1 MEITNEIELKVI
13 EYYLVPHTLQDTAS
27 TVLGHKC
34 TKATSAILAKYTI
47 PKHSKEVVKALR
59 EETSLAKYGVKHH
72 IASKEVKEKSQQT
85 VREKYGVDNVF
96 QATAT
101 KEQIKQTC
109 LERYGT
115 THYNKTAESKEKHKT
130 TYLAKYG
137 VEHYNKTAEGKARHK
152 QTCLNR
158 YGVSSYTQTEAYK
171 ETRRAKQKESTIKQ
185 IATKRKNGTLACS
198 SAEKRYLVVLQD
210 IFGADEV
217 VTQYKERRY
226 PFLCDFYIKSKDLF
240 IELNFT
246 WTHGGKMFTGCTEDL
261 EKLALWQ
268 QKAEASKYYQGA
280 IETWTVRDI
289 IKFKTAQENN
299 LNYLAFYTQK
309 ELDSWLAEMQINCQ
323 ANNKV

>member
-1 MEITNEIELKVI
+1 MEIANKIELKVI

-34 TKATSAILAKYTI
+34 TKATSAILAKHNI

-59 EETSLAKYGVKHH
+59 EETSLAKYGIKHH
-72 IASKEVKEKSQQT
+72 IASKEVKEKSRQT
-85 VREKYGVDNVF
+85 VREKYGVDNIF
-96 QATAT
+96 QATTT

-137 VEHYNKTAEGKARHK
+137 VDHYNKTTESKAKHR
-152 QTCLNR
+152 QTCLNK
-158 YGVSSYTQTEAYK
+158 YGVDSYTQTEAYK
-171 ETRRAKQKESTIKQ
+171 ETRKAKQKETTAKQ

-198 SAEKRYLVVLQD
+198 SAEKRYLTVLQEV
-210 IFGADEV
+210 FGADEV
-217 VTQYKERRY
+217 IPQYKEYRY

-246 WTHGGKMFTGCTEDL
+246 WTHGGRMFTGCAEDL
-261 EKLALWQ
+261 EKLTLWQ
-268 QKAEASKYYQGA
+268 QKAQSSKYYRSA
-280 IETWTVRDI
+280 IETWTVRDPN
-289 IKFKTAQENN
+289 KYKKAQENG
-299 LNYLAFYTQK
+299 LNYLTFYTQK
-309 ELDSWLAEMQINCQ
+309 DLDTWLAEITG
-323 ANNKV
+323 